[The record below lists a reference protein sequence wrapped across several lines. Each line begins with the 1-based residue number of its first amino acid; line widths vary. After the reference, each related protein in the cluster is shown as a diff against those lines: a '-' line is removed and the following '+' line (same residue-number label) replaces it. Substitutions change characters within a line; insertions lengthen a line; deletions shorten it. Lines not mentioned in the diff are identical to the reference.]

1 MKRYILLV
9 FVAMISGCFSPTPH
23 FYQTVSM
30 ANNNIVNVK
39 FNKTVLVNHV
49 IVPSDVSRLQI
60 TTLGKNDY
68 EVKIDEFNRW
78 STQVDKMLQK
88 VINENLSSLLP
99 NAIIENQTTF
109 RKNFDYAVLVEITEF
124 SGRLDDVA
132 TLKASYFIKN
142 KNGITIK
149 SGKFDKSINF
159 EGKYANYIETLSILI
174 SSLSTDI
181 AKKL

>member
-9 FVAMISGCFSPTPH
+9 FVAMLSGCFSPTPH
-23 FYQTVSM
+23 FYQTVSI
-30 ANNNIVNVK
+30 NNNNSINTK
-39 FNKTVLVNHV
+39 FNKTILINQI
-49 IVPSDVSRLQI
+49 IVPSEVSRLQI

-124 SGRLDDVA
+124 TGRLDDVA
-132 TLKASYFIKN
+132 TLKSSYFIKN
-142 KNGITIK
+142 KKGITIK

-159 EGKYANYIETLSILI
+159 EGKYDSYIEALSVLI
-174 SSLSTDI
+174 NDLSVEI